1 MEQHRRNDI
10 KWPPNFLGM
19 TIYTEWFVG
28 LHARRYF
35 VQTSHKLD
43 IYLMYGTAPTDE
55 IKKWQPKLA
64 RIVQMVILAKKI
76 IRYRLVNAISCQ
88 ASYFV

>member
-1 MEQHRRNDI
+1 MEPHRRNDI
-10 KWPPNFLGM
+10 KWAPNFLGM

-43 IYLMYGTAPTDE
+43 IYLMYGLH
-55 IKKWQPKLA
+55 Q
-64 RIVQMVILAKKI
+64 QMKSKSGNQNL
-76 IRYRLVNAISCQ
+76 Q
-88 ASYFV
+88 